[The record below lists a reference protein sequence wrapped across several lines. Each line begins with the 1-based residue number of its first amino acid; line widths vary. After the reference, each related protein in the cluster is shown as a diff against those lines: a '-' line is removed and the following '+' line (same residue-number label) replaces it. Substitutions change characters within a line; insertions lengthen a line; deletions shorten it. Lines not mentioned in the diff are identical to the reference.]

1 VKQDGGSFCGQA
13 AVLARYVSVCCQLW
27 HGLLVPVYAVL
38 DGCVSGAGLAIA
50 LSADYRVATS
60 TARFD
65 LRDLELSS
73 LMGVT
78 ATLGQIVGDAQL

>member
-1 VKQDGGSFCGQA
+1 M
-13 AVLARYVSVCCQLW
+13 SVCSQLW

-65 LRDLELSS
+65 LRDSELSS